1 VNVLVELAKAA
12 PLALLSALPVA
23 LIGGLVVH
31 RMRRRSMT
39 ATLTAL
45 VLVPLLA
52 ALIGV
57 VATSGFMYTPQLVGT
72 IVVVGVVAVVTVPA
86 AMLLGRSVARETLW
100 QREAREAER
109 QAEAARRELVAG
121 IGHDLRSPLAGIRGM
136 TDALLDGVVHQPG
149 EVDEY
154 LRRIRR
160 ESVRMAGMVED
171 LFQLSRATSAALRLP
186 SERLALGEVA
196 SDAAAAETT
205 AAAAAGVTI
214 TAAGPTG
221 WPTVLGSD
229 ADLVRVLRNLLSNA
243 IRHTPAGETVWISAG
258 TRGAEAWLAVQ
269 DGCGGIP
276 EGDLDRVFD
285 PGYRGTD
292 ARTPDECSGA
302 GLGLAIA
309 KALMEAQQGRITVTN
324 EPPGCRFEITLP
336 LADDQAT
343 HPDPAHAPPPRSR
356 APSTG
361 GAHRKR
367 ERSPNRG
374 A

>member
-1 VNVLVELAKAA
+1 MNVLAELAKAA
-12 PLALLSALPVA
+12 PVALLSALPVA
-23 LIGGLVVH
+23 LVGALVVH

-39 ATLTAL
+39 ATMTAL
-45 VLVPLLA
+45 VLVPLVA
-52 ALIGV
+52 ALVGV
-57 VATSGFMYTPQLVGT
+57 VATSGFMYTPQLAST
-72 IVVVGVVAVVTVPA
+72 VAVVAMVAAVTLPA
-86 AMLLGRSVARETLW
+86 GMLLGRSVARETMF

-109 QAEAARRELVAG
+109 RAEAARRELVAG

-136 TDALLDGVVHQPG
+136 TDALLDGVVHRPG
-149 EVDEY
+149 EVDVY
-154 LRRIRR
+154 LQRIRR
-160 ESVRMAGMVED
+160 ESVRMAGMVDD

-196 SDAAAAETT
+196 SDAAAAETAV
-205 AAAAAGVTI
+205 AAAASVTI

-269 DGCGGIP
+269 DSCGGIP
-276 EGDLDRVFD
+276 EADLDRVFD

-343 HPDPAHAPPPRSR
+343 HPDPAHAPRSGSR

-374 A
+374 V

>member
-1 VNVLVELAKAA
+1 MNVLAELAKAA
-12 PLALLSALPVA
+12 PVALLSALPVA
-23 LIGGLVVH
+23 LVGALVVH

-39 ATLTAL
+39 ATMTAL
-45 VLVPLLA
+45 VLVPLVA
-52 ALIGV
+52 ALVGV
-57 VATSGFMYTPQLVGT
+57 VATSGFMYTPQLAST
-72 IVVVGVVAVVTVPA
+72 VAVVAMVAAVTLPA
-86 AMLLGRSVARETLW
+86 GMLLGRSVARETMF

-109 QAEAARRELVAG
+109 RAEAARRELVAG

-136 TDALLDGVVHQPG
+136 TDALLDGVVHRPG
-149 EVDEY
+149 EVDVY
-154 LRRIRR
+154 LQRIRR

-196 SDAAAAETT
+196 PDAAAAET
-205 AAAAAGVTI
+205 AVAAAAGVTI

-276 EGDLDRVFD
+276 EADLGRVFD

-374 A
+374 V

>member
-1 VNVLVELAKAA
+1 MNVLVELARAA
-12 PLALLSALPVA
+12 PIALLSALPVA
-23 LIGGLVVH
+23 LVGGLIVH

-39 ATLTAL
+39 ATMTAL
-45 VLVPLLA
+45 VLVPLFA
-52 ALIGV
+52 ALFGV

-72 IVVVGVVAVVTVPA
+72 VAVVVVVAAVTVPA
-86 AMLLGRSVARETLW
+86 GMLLGRSVARETLW

-136 TDALLDGVVHQPG
+136 TDALLDGVVRRPADV
-149 EVDEY
+149 EEY
-154 LRRIRR
+154 LQRIRR

-186 SERLALGEVA
+186 AERLALGEVA
-196 SDAAAAETT
+196 SDAVAAEAAA
-205 AAAAAGVTI
+205 ASAAGVTV
-214 TAAGPTG
+214 TG
-221 WPTVLGSD
+221 ADPACWPTVLGSD

-243 IRHTPAGETVWISAG
+243 IRHTPAGGTVLLSAG
-258 TRGAEAWLAVQ
+258 SRRGEAWLAVL

-276 EGDLDRVFD
+276 DADLGRVFD

-292 ARTPDECSGA
+292 ARTPDEASGA

-309 KALMEAQQGRITVTN
+309 KALVEAQQGRITVRN

-336 LADDQAT
+336 TADA
-343 HPDPAHAPPPRSR
+343 PARIP
-356 APSTG
+356 
-361 GAHRKR
+361 
-367 ERSPNRG
+367 
-374 A
+374 

>member
-1 VNVLVELAKAA
+1 MNVLAELAKAA
-12 PLALLSALPVA
+12 PVALLSALPVA
-23 LIGGLVVH
+23 LVGALVVH

-39 ATLTAL
+39 ATMVAL
-45 VLVPLLA
+45 VLVPLVA
-52 ALIGV
+52 ALVGV
-57 VATSGFMYTPQLVGT
+57 VATSGFMYTPQLAST
-72 IVVVGVVAVVTVPA
+72 VAVVAMVAAVTLPA
-86 AMLLGRSVARETLW
+86 GMLLGRSVARETMF

-109 QAEAARRELVAG
+109 RAEAARRELVAG

-136 TDALLDGVVHQPG
+136 TDALLDGVVHRPG
-149 EVDEY
+149 DVEEY

-196 SDAAAAETT
+196 SDAAAAET
-205 AAAAAGVTI
+205 AAATAAGVTI
-214 TAAGPTG
+214 LAADPAG

-258 TRGAEAWLAVQ
+258 TRGAEAWLAVH

-276 EGDLDRVFD
+276 EADLDRVFE

-292 ARTPDECSGA
+292 ARTPDEFSGA

-324 EPPGCRFEITLP
+324 ESPGCRFEITLP
-336 LADDQAT
+336 TADGRST
-343 HPDPAHAPPPRSR
+343 PPVPAPAPPHDSR

-361 GAHRKR
+361 GVHRR
-367 ERSPNRG
+367 RVRPQHRG
-374 A
+374 G